1 MPARPRPHELLDG
14 TARIAFG
21 LWIGAVAGVAFV
33 AAPLVFGAVPEHI
46 ATKDSAA
53 RVIGPAFARVDIFGL
68 VACALTGIALL
79 LRRED
84 GAARWRLL
92 LIAVVAICAAVDA
105 FFLAPKITARE
116 EPLRIYHGLAT
127 TAWMLILL
135 FGALLLAVGLLPRPS
150 EASRDPS

>member
-1 MPARPRPHELLDG
+1 MRPRSHELLDG
-14 TARIAFG
+14 TARIAFA

-46 ATKDSAA
+46 ATKDAAA
-53 RVIGPAFARVDIFGL
+53 RVIGPAFAHVDQFGL
-68 VACALTGIALL
+68 AACVLTAIALL

-84 GAARWRLL
+84 GSARWRLIVIGGL
-92 LIAVVAICAAVDA
+92 AICAAVDA
-105 FFLAPKITARE
+105 FMLAPKITARE

-135 FGALLLAVGLLPRPS
+135 FGALLLAVGLFPRPS